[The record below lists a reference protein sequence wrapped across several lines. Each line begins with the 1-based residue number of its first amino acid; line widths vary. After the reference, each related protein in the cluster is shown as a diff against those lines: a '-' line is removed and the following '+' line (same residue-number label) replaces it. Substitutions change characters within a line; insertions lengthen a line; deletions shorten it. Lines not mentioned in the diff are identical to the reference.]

1 MAGTMASPP
10 YQAIWALV
18 IYAWISV
25 YLARMAIGP
34 LLPILMAELRL
45 TYAQGGFLS
54 TALFWGYMAMQFPA
68 GLLGDR
74 IGRKRM
80 LVGGMLLSSVF
91 TALTALAGSFWAIF
105 AARCATG
112 LAQGFLFSN
121 DRVLIAATTPRE
133 KMALGQGVS
142 FSGPGIG
149 TTLGLLLAG
158 ALAAV
163 IPWRGVFLVFA
174 GPPLLAAALLWALA
188 PEPARATLAADPAWP
203 FRRVLRTPDF
213 WLLALAGTM
222 PVYAQFLLATWT
234 PMMFGEIGV
243 SDVAR
248 SALLSSLQGVVAPA
262 GLLAS
267 GLAADR
273 IHRRG
278 FGRKLIVVTAL
289 SLTALSLAGMGL
301 VVEARRAVWLLTA
314 LMLSTSFLFWST
326 WAPAWAILGELFPP
340 SVLGKVF
347 GFYNMTCFI
356 GGVLGPY
363 LTGVIHDATG
373 SFAAGLYA
381 AAVGCLVSAL
391 LAMAVRP
398 AWRLAPVP
406 ALVTPGSP

>member
-1 MAGTMASPP
+1 MAAPS

-18 IYAWISV
+18 VYTWVSV
-25 YLARMAIGP
+25 YLARMALGP
-34 LLPILMAELRL
+34 LLPILMAELTL
-45 TYAQGGFLS
+45 SYAQAGFLS

-74 IGRKRM
+74 LGRKRM
-80 LVGGMLLSSVF
+80 IVTGVLLSSLL
-91 TALTALAGSFWAIF
+91 TGMTALAASFWTIF
-105 AARCATG
+105 AVRFATG

-133 KMALGQGVS
+133 RMALGQGVS

-149 TTLGLLLAG
+149 TTLGLFLAG

-174 GPPLLAAALLWALA
+174 APPLLAGALLWALA
-188 PEPARATLAADPAWP
+188 PEPARAVMAADPAWP
-203 FRRVLRTPDF
+203 FRRVLRTRDF
-213 WLLALAGTM
+213 WLLAIAGTM

-243 SDVAR
+243 ADLTR
-248 SALLSSLQGVVAPA
+248 SALLSSLQGLVAPA
-262 GLLAS
+262 GLILS

-273 IHRRG
+273 IHRRRR
-278 FGRKLIVVTAL
+278 GRKLVVAGAL
-289 SLTALSLAGMGL
+289 VLTALSLAGMGL
-301 VVEARRAVWLLTA
+301 TVQGRGPVWLLTG
-314 LMLSTSFLFWST
+314 LMLATSFLFWST

-347 GFYNMTCFI
+347 GLYNMTCFI

-363 LTGVIHDATG
+363 LTGVIRDATG
-373 SFAAGLYA
+373 SFAAGLTA
-381 AAVGCLVSAL
+381 AALGCLMSAL

-398 AWRLAPVP
+398 AWRLAPAP
-406 ALVTPGSP
+406 ALVARGGP